1 MRNNL
6 AHVFAI
12 GVLLLVSL
20 SSTGAVSDTELDR
33 KLQKAHAAGEL
44 AGLHG
49 VLIVHKGDVIAES
62 YFEGNDERWG
72 TPLPNAEHSET
83 TLHDLRSVTK
93 SVVGLLYGIALD
105 EGIVPPV
112 DAPLIAQFPQ
122 YADLAGDP
130 QRDRIQVQHAL
141 SMRMGTEWNEDLPYT
156 DPRNSEIAMEYA
168 PDRYRFVLDR
178 PMVADPGEEWR
189 YSGGATAIIAKLIAD
204 GAAMPIDR
212 YARQKLFEPLGIEK
226 FEWVRGRGG
235 VPSAA
240 SGLRLTL
247 PDLVK
252 IGQLILD
259 DGVHDGRRI
268 VSREWLR
275 ESFKPRAELNELR
288 YGYQWWLASW
298 GDPPSW
304 VAGFGNGGQRLTVQP
319 EHDLIIAVFAGNY
332 NRPDAWK
339 LSVKII
345 EEYLV
350 PQLRANP
357 GK

>member
-1 MRNNL
+1 MRKYL
-6 AHVFAI
+6 ADLFAV
-12 GVLLLVSL
+12 GALFLAAL
-20 SSTGAVSDTELDR
+20 SSTGTAADTELDR
-33 KLQKAHAAGEL
+33 KLKQAHAAGEL
-44 AGLHG
+44 VGLHG
-49 VLIVHKGDVIAES
+49 VLIVHKGDVIAEA
-62 YFEGNDERWG
+62 YFDGNDERWG
-72 TPLPNAEHSET
+72 TPLPDVEHGAA

-130 QRDRIQVQHAL
+130 QRDRILVQHAL

-156 DPRNSEIAMEYA
+156 DPRNSEIAMENA

-189 YSGGATAIIAKLIAD
+189 YNGGATAIIAKLIAD
-204 GAAMPIDR
+204 GAGMPIDQ
-212 YARQKLFEPLGIEK
+212 YARQKLFEPLGIEN

-240 SGLRLTL
+240 SGLRLAL

-259 DGVHDGRRI
+259 DGVYNGTRV

-275 ESFKPRAELNELR
+275 ESFKPRAELNQLR

-319 EHDLIIAVFAGNY
+319 EHDLIVAVFAGNY

-339 LSVKII
+339 LPVRII
-345 EEYLV
+345 EEFMV
-350 PQLRANP
+350 PAVRARTN
-357 GK
+357 K